1 MSVVDAPFQ
10 PYGEGVGVLPCECV
24 EDQGPGR
31 ESVLTPPLKSRQAL
45 VGTAAHAVGYPLGQR
60 VIVWW
65 RPSAVV
71 LEPSVLRTA
80 VSASTAKVS
89 RPPRPAP
96 VPVSRRVLCEVLLSR
111 PSWRVVLRGRSCW

>member
-65 RPSAVV
+65 RPSAVL
-71 LEPSVLRTA
+71 LEPSVSVAHGGLGIHCQSVA
-80 VSASTAKVS
+80 L
-89 RPPRPAP
+89 PRPAP
-96 VPVSRRVLCEVLLSR
+96 APVSRRLVTSHGWFEGADYGRVL
-111 PSWRVVLRGRSCW
+111 GT